1 MLAEERA
8 VTRHQAVRADF
19 HLRHVV
25 DVEPRQAGLSRA
37 EKQRD
42 ILAPGHVGRLEEAQ
56 ALAPEAHE
64 LRELLG
70 LARAKRDPAIHVDAA
85 QHEAGVH
92 AVVDVPLIDVV
103 VELGAS
109 AGEHVPV
116 ARRIDDN
123 FRAQRLPPRFA
134 LEQDARDAAGLHHRQ
149 RGPRMQHDANLLL
162 QQHLLR
168 KYSE

>member
-1 MLAEERA
+1 M
-8 VTRHQAVRADF
+8 
-19 HLRHVV
+19 
-25 DVEPRQAGLSRA
+25 SRA

-103 VELGAS
+103 IELGS
-109 AGEHVPV
+109 ISCV
-116 ARRIDDN
+116 ATFSRSGSIVG
-123 FRAQRLPPRFA
+123 AQATMPWNAEVR
-134 LEQDARDAAGLHHRQ
+134 E
-149 RGPRMQHDANLLL
+149 L
-162 QQHLLR
+162 Q
-168 KYSE
+168 